1 MLPEQENV
9 EEGKGK
15 EEANEEGD
23 KKEEAGSPQGKGCC
37 NDAYI
42 SYSCLETEVLGG
54 SEFLL
59 VFFLES
65 AIVFFATFA
74 HIFDTL
80 FFFFSSMSLP
90 NYNLTTL
97 AIVLFLFFT
106 S

>member
-1 MLPEQENV
+1 MLPGQENV

-37 NDAYI
+37 NNAYI
-42 SYSCLETEVLGG
+42 YSCLETEVLGG
-54 SEFLL
+54 REFLL

-74 HIFDTL
+74 HTFDTL
-80 FFFFSSMSLP
+80 FFFFSSISLP
-90 NYNLTTL
+90 NSNLTTL